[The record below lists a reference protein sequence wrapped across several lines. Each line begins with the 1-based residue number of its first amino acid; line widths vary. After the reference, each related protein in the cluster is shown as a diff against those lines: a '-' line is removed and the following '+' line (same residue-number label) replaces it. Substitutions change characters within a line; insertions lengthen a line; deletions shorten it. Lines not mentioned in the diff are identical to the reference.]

1 MGEWIEIELV
11 EEPTRQRR
19 VAAEPTAPK
28 PPRQPS
34 PLGSRNRRRAA
45 IGAGVALAVGI
56 VWVVAQSGSD
66 LETSAP
72 PSTLDES
79 PDTSPAEL
87 SVDVTRP
94 VPSTTRPRTTTTTRP
109 PMVVEE
115 LGGQMLPTPTGI
127 QLVGL
132 TAQGDLLDIDLDT
145 GEMTTTD
152 IPGGA
157 AGGMATILAG
167 ENWTF
172 VQRWDVNVSFVVPR
186 GEPPVDFAPP
196 PELAGGAYRGPEP
209 DTVWVPAYEPS
220 TGAIQAL
227 NLYRLDGEPLGR
239 SIDMHGWYPMQ
250 SDLAGG
256 VVVQAGGGVYS
267 VSEAG
272 ARQVSDGELVGVGA
286 NHFLVRSC
294 DEVLAC
300 GLFVVDRVTGER
312 RQVPVIKVDG
322 LAQYYGWTG
331 TDSASVSPDGTLAV
345 LFGLDGDG
353 SNASLLGTDTG
364 VYRSIARMTGGSLSV
379 AWSDDSRYVAFI
391 NARRFQVYD
400 SDTGETT
407 DFGDIVPLVSNFSS
421 RP

>member
-34 PLGSRNRRRAA
+34 PLGGRNRRRAA

-56 VWVVAQSGSD
+56 VWAVAQSGGD

-79 PDTSPAEL
+79 ADSSPAEL
-87 SVDVTRP
+87 SVDTTRP
-94 VPSTTRPRTTTTTRP
+94 APSTTRPRTTTTTRP

-115 LGGQMLPTPTGI
+115 LGGPMLPTPTGI

-186 GEPPVDFAPP
+186 GEPPVDIAPP

-209 DTVWVPAYEPS
+209 DTVWVPEYEPS
-220 TGAIQAL
+220 TGAIQGL
-227 NLYRLDGEPLGR
+227 NLFRLDGEPLGR

-272 ARQVSDGELVGVGA
+272 ARRVSD
-286 NHFLVRSC
+286 
-294 DEVLAC
+294 
-300 GLFVVDRVTGER
+300 
-312 RQVPVIKVDG
+312 
-322 LAQYYGWTG
+322 W
-331 TDSASVSPDGTLAV
+331 
-345 LFGLDGDG
+345 
-353 SNASLLGTDTG
+353 
-364 VYRSIARMTGGSLSV
+364 
-379 AWSDDSRYVAFI
+379 
-391 NARRFQVYD
+391 
-400 SDTGETT
+400 
-407 DFGDIVPLVSNFSS
+407 
-421 RP
+421 

>member
-1 MGEWIEIELV
+1 VGEWIEIELV

-19 VAAEPTAPK
+19 VAAEPIPPK

-34 PLGSRNRRRAA
+34 PLEGRNRRRVA

-56 VWVVAQSGSD
+56 VWAVAQSGGD
-66 LETSAP
+66 LETSTP
-72 PSTLDES
+72 SSTLEES
-79 PDTSPAEL
+79 PDSSPAPL
-87 SVDVTRP
+87 SVDTTRP
-94 VPSTTRPRTTTTTRP
+94 PASTTRPRPTTTTGP
-109 PMVVEE
+109 PLVVAE
-115 LGGQMLPTPTGI
+115 LGGPMLPTPTGI

-145 GEMTTTD
+145 GQMTTTD

-167 ENWTF
+167 ESWTY

-186 GEPPVDFAPP
+186 GQLPVDTAPP

-209 DTVWVPAYEPS
+209 DTVWVPEYEPT
-220 TGAIQAL
+220 TGAIQGL
-227 NLYRLDGEPLGR
+227 NLFRLDGEPLGR

-256 VVVQAGGGVYS
+256 VIVQAGGGVYT

-272 ARQVSDGELVGVGA
+272 ARRVSDGELVGVGA

-294 DEVLAC
+294 DEVLSC
-300 GLFVVDRVTGER
+300 GLFVVDRLSGER
-312 RQVPVIKVDG
+312 RQVPVIQVDG

-345 LFGLDGDG
+345 LFGLDGD
-353 SNASLLGTDTG
+353 SADASLLGTDTG
-364 VYRSIARMTGGSLSV
+364 VYRSISRMTGGSLSI

-400 SDTGETT
+400 RITGETA
-407 DFGDIVPLVSNFSS
+407 DFGDTVPLVSNFSS